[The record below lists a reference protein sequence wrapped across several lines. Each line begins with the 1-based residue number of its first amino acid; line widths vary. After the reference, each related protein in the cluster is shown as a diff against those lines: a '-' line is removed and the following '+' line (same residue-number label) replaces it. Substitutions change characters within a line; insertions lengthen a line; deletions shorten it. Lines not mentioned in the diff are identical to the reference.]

1 MKIEI
6 EIKSDAVISY
16 LDKHEFK
23 GSLYDSE
30 INRLLEIGV
39 AVVERVEV
47 NRDVEFV
54 QKEVEKMLTQFNT
67 NLGKLCSEAETR
79 TINFVDT
86 NFDAGE
92 KDSYT
97 AKFIEYMR
105 NGLKEFKTDVAA
117 TTKLM
122 LDNAR
127 EVSTDKISEVKN
139 ALDITKESIVKFQ
152 QALSEQTDFNK
163 IDSFPNKMLKETEK
177 YFGKES
183 PLVNVVQTIV
193 NSFSNDINNSII
205 SLREELARKEGSDEM
220 LKQTVVKGLIF
231 EEEIDIRLGN
241 IAKSYSDIVTMV
253 GTEKEKGNQK
263 KGDFIYKFNGGDR
276 IVIECKD
283 SSVGLKPM
291 LDYMNLA
298 MENRSVDFGI
308 LLTKTAD
315 QLPNQVGVFN
325 LYENKLFCS
334 AEYLE
339 FAIRWT
345 RLYLAKIKSVEKI
358 EGINKNVIE
367 DKLKGIT
374 AELKNLVTV
383 KKKLT
388 SVTNFITSENT
399 AIAEVLEK
407 MRQEISNHLE
417 QLEEEI
423 K

>member
-1 MKIEI
+1 
-6 EIKSDAVISY
+6 
-16 LDKHEFK
+16 
-23 GSLYDSE
+23 
-30 INRLLEIGV
+30 
-39 AVVERVEV
+39 
-47 NRDVEFV
+47 
-54 QKEVEKMLTQFNT
+54 
-67 NLGKLCSEAETR
+67 
-79 TINFVDT
+79 
-86 NFDAGE
+86 
-92 KDSYT
+92 
-97 AKFIEYMR
+97 MR
-105 NGLKEFKTDVAA
+105 NGLKEFKIDVAA

-122 LDNAR
+122 LENAK
-127 EVSTDKISEVKN
+127 EISTDKISEVKN

-205 SLREELARKEGSDEM
+205 SLREEIARKEGSDEM
-220 LKQTVVKGLIF
+220 LKQTAVKGLIF
-231 EEEIDIRLGN
+231 EEEINIRLGD
-241 IAKSYSDIVTMV
+241 IAKNYSDIVTMV
-253 GTEKEKGNQK
+253 GTEKEKGNAK
-263 KGDFIYKFNGGDR
+263 KGDFIYEFNGGDR

-283 SSVGLKPM
+283 SSIGLKPM

-298 MENRSVDFGI
+298 MENRSADFGI

-388 SVTNFITSENT
+388 SVTNFVSSENT
-399 AIAEVLEK
+399 AIAEVLTK
-407 MRQEISNHLE
+407 MSQEINNHLE